1 MLLRKFSVENFKSVD
16 FSNEVEIGRIT
27 CLMGKN
33 ESGKTALLEA
43 LYKLNPVEAEVAKYN
58 DLEYPR
64 KKLGDLRNEG
74 GVRTKNVITTW
85 WELTDR
91 YEFLEGGVLST
102 KEPERVD
109 IYGVVVGQQ

>member
-85 WELTDR
+85 WELTDEEVDNIESNFFAGFVKKR
-91 YEFLEGGVLST
+91 EVKIT
-102 KEPERVD
+102 K
-109 IYGVVVGQQ
+109 G